1 MRGSFSDWFVR
12 VWCDR
17 GSCDSPVRGSFSDW
31 FVRVWCDSHWCAARS
46 VIGLFV
52 SGVIEGHVTLTGAR
66 LVHGSTR
73 GPLVLVRVVAL
84 DAGQM
89 RHAVVSSDHEDEAQ
103 HHAHAEVNALI
114 SHRRHHIP

>member
-1 MRGSFSDWFVR
+1 MRGSFSDWFVC

-17 GSCDSPVRGSFSDW
+17 GSCDSHR
-31 FVRVWCDSHWCAARS
+31 CAARS
-46 VIGLFV
+46 VIGLLV
-52 SGVIEGHVTLTGAR
+52 SGVTLTGAR

-89 RHAVVSSDHEDEAQ
+89 RHTVVSSDHEDEAQ
-103 HHAHAEVNALI
+103 HYAHAEVNALI

>member
-17 GSCDSPVRGSFSDW
+17 GSCDSHR
-31 FVRVWCDSHWCAARS
+31 CAARS

-52 SGVIEGHVTLTGAR
+52 SGVIGGHVTHRCAARSVIGLFVSGVTLTGAR

-89 RHAVVSSDHEDEAQ
+89 RHTVVSSDHEDEAQ